1 MRNTKI
7 VCTIGPA
14 SEKPEVLK
22 KLILAGMNVARLNF
36 SHGSHDE
43 HAARIETIRSCA
55 KELGRN
61 IAIMLDT
68 KGPEIRTGII
78 ENGMI
83 ILKKGDTFILT
94 TEEIMGNQE
103 RVSISYDRL
112 PDEIYIG
119 ATILIDDGLIE
130 LHVEMIKAN
139 EIYCRVL
146 NGGILKNR
154 KGVNLPSVITTI
166 PGLTEKDHSDIM
178 FGILNNVDFIAASFV
193 RKASD
198 VLQIKHMLNSKECDI
213 SVIAKIENEEGVNN
227 MAEILEVADGL
238 MVARG
243 DLGVEI
249 PAEEVPLVQK
259 RLIAACNEIGKP
271 VITATQMLDSM
282 QNNPRPTRAEASDVA
297 NAIFDGTDAI
307 MLSGETAAGIYPV
320 ESVETMS
327 RIARKIETS
336 SIYKERKS
344 YTYHDK
350 ATVTDAMGR
359 AVTTTAQLLNATAI
373 LTPTESG
380 YTAKIVSKYRPS
392 CPIIAITPYE
402 RVLNQLAL
410 VWGVH
415 PILVESTNTTD
426 EMIENAIQAAVE
438 KKAVKQ
444 GDLTVITAGVPVR
457 ETGTTNMMKV
467 HVVDLV
473 AKENEEE

>member
-130 LHVEMIKAN
+130 LHVEWIKAN

-178 FGILNNVDFIAASFV
+178 FGILKNVDFIAASFV

-198 VLQIKHMLNSKECDI
+198 VL
-213 SVIAKIENEEGVNN
+213 
-227 MAEILEVADGL
+227 
-238 MVARG
+238 
-243 DLGVEI
+243 
-249 PAEEVPLVQK
+249 
-259 RLIAACNEIGKP
+259 
-271 VITATQMLDSM
+271 
-282 QNNPRPTRAEASDVA
+282 
-297 NAIFDGTDAI
+297 
-307 MLSGETAAGIYPV
+307 
-320 ESVETMS
+320 
-327 RIARKIETS
+327 
-336 SIYKERKS
+336 
-344 YTYHDK
+344 
-350 ATVTDAMGR
+350 
-359 AVTTTAQLLNATAI
+359 
-373 LTPTESG
+373 
-380 YTAKIVSKYRPS
+380 
-392 CPIIAITPYE
+392 
-402 RVLNQLAL
+402 
-410 VWGVH
+410 
-415 PILVESTNTTD
+415 
-426 EMIENAIQAAVE
+426 
-438 KKAVKQ
+438 
-444 GDLTVITAGVPVR
+444 
-457 ETGTTNMMKV
+457 
-467 HVVDLV
+467 
-473 AKENEEE
+473 